1 MERYDAIIIGF
12 GKGGKTLAS
21 DMASRGLKVAVVEKS
36 EKMYGGTCINVG
48 CIPTKYLILEA
59 AKNKYKNY
67 TSFVQYKDEYRRI
80 IENKISLISTFRKK
94 NFDNL
99 DSKENIEIFT
109 GEGSFVDAHTVE
121 VKSKDRTFNIVGDKI
136 FINTGAQT
144 FYPPIKGLKES
155 SYSYDSE
162 GIMEL
167 KELPRSLVIIGG
179 GYIGLEYAGMYKNF
193 GSEVTVLEG
202 SPVFMP
208 REDKEI
214 AEEVKKVM
222 QNKGIDIRLG
232 VKVTEIDGNTVIFE
246 KDGKK
251 DSLSADA
258 ILVAVGRKPNTEH
271 LKLENAG
278 VIKVTEIDGNT
289 VIFEKDGKKDSL
301 SADAILVA
309 VGRKPN
315 TEHLKLENAGVK
327 VDERGAIVVDERLH
341 TTQTNIWALGD
352 VHGGP
357 QFTYT
362 SLDDY
367 RIVKSELFGKGE
379 YTLKDRHVIPYTVFL
394 EPQFSRV
401 GLTEEEA
408 IKNGYEIKTSK
419 MTPASP
425 RMKISDE
432 TEGLLKVVVDA
443 KTDKILGASLFIA
456 QSGEVINTIALA
468 MRTNQNYQVL
478 RDGIYTHPTVTEI
491 LNDLFGGIK

>member
-155 SYSYDSE
+155 SYIYDSE

-278 VIKVTEIDGNT
+278 V
-289 VIFEKDGKKDSL
+289 
-301 SADAILVA
+301 
-309 VGRKPN
+309 
-315 TEHLKLENAGVK
+315 K

-341 TTQTNIWALGD
+341 TTQTNIWVLGD

-491 LNDLFGGIK
+491 LNDLFGGLELL

>member
-1 MERYDAIIIGF
+1 
-12 GKGGKTLAS
+12 
-21 DMASRGLKVAVVEKS
+21 
-36 EKMYGGTCINVG
+36 MYGGTCINVG

-155 SYSYDSE
+155 SYIYDSE

-278 VIKVTEIDGNT
+278 V
-289 VIFEKDGKKDSL
+289 
-301 SADAILVA
+301 
-309 VGRKPN
+309 
-315 TEHLKLENAGVK
+315 K

-341 TTQTNIWALGD
+341 TTQTNIWVLGD

>member
-1 MERYDAIIIGF
+1 MKRYDAIIIGF

-155 SYSYDSE
+155 SYIYDSE

-278 VIKVTEIDGNT
+278 V
-289 VIFEKDGKKDSL
+289 
-301 SADAILVA
+301 
-309 VGRKPN
+309 
-315 TEHLKLENAGVK
+315 K

-341 TTQTNIWALGD
+341 TTQTNIWVLGD

-491 LNDLFGGIK
+491 LNDLFGGLELL

>member
-21 DMASRGLKVAVVEKS
+21 DMASRGLKVALVEKS
-36 EKMYGGTCINVG
+36 DKMYGGTCINVG

-109 GEGSFVDAHTVE
+109 GEGSFIDACTVQ
-121 VKSKDRTFNIVGDKI
+121 VKSKDRTFNIIGDKI

-155 SYSYDSE
+155 SYIYDSE

-193 GSEVTVLEG
+193 GAEVTVLEG

-232 VKVTEIDGNTVIFE
+232 V
-246 KDGKK
+246 
-251 DSLSADA
+251 
-258 ILVAVGRKPNTEH
+258 
-271 LKLENAG
+271 
-278 VIKVTEIDGNT
+278 KVTEIDGNT

-408 IKNGYEIKTSK
+408 IKNGYEIKTAK

>member
-155 SYSYDSE
+155 SYIYDSE

-278 VIKVTEIDGNT
+278 V
-289 VIFEKDGKKDSL
+289 
-301 SADAILVA
+301 
-309 VGRKPN
+309 
-315 TEHLKLENAGVK
+315 K

-341 TTQTNIWALGD
+341 TTQTNIWVLGD

>member
-155 SYSYDSE
+155 SYIYDSE

-193 GSEVTVLEG
+193 GFEVTVLEG

-278 VIKVTEIDGNT
+278 V
-289 VIFEKDGKKDSL
+289 
-301 SADAILVA
+301 
-309 VGRKPN
+309 
-315 TEHLKLENAGVK
+315 K

-341 TTQTNIWALGD
+341 TTQTNIWVLGD

-491 LNDLFGGIK
+491 LNDLFGGLELL